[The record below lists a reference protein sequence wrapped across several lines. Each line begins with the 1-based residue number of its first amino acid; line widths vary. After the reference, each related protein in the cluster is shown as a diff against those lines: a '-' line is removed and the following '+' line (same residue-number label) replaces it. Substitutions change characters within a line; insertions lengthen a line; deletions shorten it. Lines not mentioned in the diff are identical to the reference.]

1 MAREI
6 LFRVI
11 YGDGQVSR
19 DPAKAIL
26 AKQVNIRPAILHDHC
41 RHRVRDADYP
51 GVVPQNGQTVRG
63 TYVTGLTDG
72 DIARLDVFEGYDYT
86 RQFVKVKVDGL
97 GDGEEVTAETYMWTG
112 GEDSLEK
119 KEWDYEEFRKE
130 KLHRWT
136 GTSPEFQ
143 G

>member
-11 YGDGQVSR
+11 YGDGQVQR
-19 DPAKAIL
+19 DPAKAHL
-26 AKQVNIRPAILHDHC
+26 ASLLTIRPAILYDHC
-41 RHRVRDADYP
+41 RHRVKYADYP
-51 GVVPQNGQTVRG
+51 GVVPQDGHTVRG

-72 DIARLDVFEGYDYT
+72 DIARLDVFEGFEYT
-86 RQFVKVKVDGL
+86 RQFVQVKVDGL
-97 GDGEEVTAETYMWTG
+97 GDGEEVQAETYMYTA
-112 GEDSLEK
+112 GESNLEK

-130 KLHRWT
+130 KMHRWT